1 MEASKD
7 VHLVL
12 VLMVKNE
19 SHIIARCLEAAF
31 PFVDAVLLAD
41 TGSTD
46 DTVQIATDVVRG
58 AGKEFCCVQDL
69 WQDFGHNRTLSLQ
82 AARKFAEGALQ
93 WKLQDSFALALDADM
108 QLRGDPAFLRAF
120 LRTFLKS
127 GLMMQQRNGG
137 LEYSNMRVMRLS
149 DAWFCEGV
157 THEYWS
163 GGGDTENAPSDSAW
177 IDDIGDG
184 GAKADKFERDER
196 LLLGGLAKKPGCERY
211 MFYLAQTYHCL
222 NRDLDAI
229 HWYKK
234 RIAAGG
240 WVEEIWYSHLMIA
253 RTYLRLK
260 LPFKAELWVHLGQ
273 QLQPDRAEGL
283 LSLVTHF
290 RETSQH
296 HKAWHYLLQ
305 VEALKK
311 PQESKLFLEADS
323 YGHKCTYERSILHFY
338 VYPDRKWEGAMCS
351 LAYEGP
357 MEHSVMSNL
366 TFYAEEIEDAT
377 WERLEFP
384 TPDGYVPSSVAVNGE
399 GFMCVRT
406 VSYRINEAGD
416 YYMPSGLVE
425 TRNFSARW
433 CNDSRTW
440 ANWEEAVPAEADAT
454 RWRREDYI
462 RGLEDVRLCGNTFT
476 ATTRE
481 FSYCS
486 SNRMVHGK
494 FPEMTF
500 SPVHPPREENGCEK
514 NWLPIDERRVIYGWD
529 PLELGTITLGD
540 DGTSSLSIETT
551 HATPR
556 WFRHLRGSCPPIAVD
571 KDLWVL
577 THVVSYRSPRH
588 YLHVWVVLDRDT
600 MAPKAHTPPFRFR
613 HQGIEYCLGGMLVV
627 RELVPTFQLF
637 VSVWD
642 RESWC
647 CEVPVAVFKKT
658 LKQLC

>member
-1 MEASKD
+1 MEAKD
-7 VHLVL
+7 VNIIL

-19 SHIIARCLEAAF
+19 SHIIARCLESAF
-31 PFVDAVLLAD
+31 PFVDAILLAD
-41 TGSTD
+41 TGSAD
-46 DTVQIATDVVRG
+46 DTVKVAVKCADQ
-58 AGKEFCCVQDL
+58 AGKAFGTVLDP

-82 AARKFAEGALQ
+82 AARKFAEEDLR
-93 WKLQDSFALALDADM
+93 WKLQVSFALVLDADM
-108 QLRGDPAFLRAF
+108 QLRGDPVFLRKF
-120 LRTFLKS
+120 LTDFHGS
-127 GLMMQQRNGG
+127 GLLLQQRNGG

-157 THEYWS
+157 THEYWT
-163 GGGDTENAPSDSAW
+163 GGGEARNIPAASMW

-184 GAKADKFERDER
+184 GAKLDKFERDER
-196 LLLGGLAKKPGCERY
+196 LLLAGLEKKPGCERY
-211 MFYLAQTYHCL
+211 MFYLAQTYHCM

-234 RIAAGG
+234 RIFAGG

-253 RTYLRLK
+253 RTYLRMK

-273 QLQPDRAEGL
+273 QIQPDRAEGL

-296 HKAWHYLLQ
+296 FKAWHYLLQ
-305 VEALKK
+305 LEALKK
-311 PQESKLFLEADS
+311 PQETKLFLEVDA
-323 YGHKCTYERSILHFY
+323 YGHKMAYERSILQYY
-338 VYPDRKWEGAMCS
+338 VYPDAKADGAMCS
-351 LAYEGP
+351 LSYEGP

-366 TFYAEEIEDAT
+366 TFYVENLRDVAWT
-377 WERLEFP
+377 RLDFAAPE
-384 TPDGYVPSSVAVNGE
+384 GYASSSVAVNAE
-399 GFMCVRT
+399 GLMCVRT

-416 YYMPSGLVE
+416 YHMPSGLVE

-433 CNDSRTW
+433 LSDSRSWEDW
-440 ANWEEAVPAEADAT
+440 AEVVPAEADAA

-462 RGLEDVRLCGNTFT
+462 RGLEDVRLCGDTFT

-481 FSYCS
+481 FSYCA

-500 SPVHPPREENGCEK
+500 VPVRPPRDENACEK
-514 NWLPIDERRVIYGWD
+514 NWLPIDDHRVIYGWE
-529 PLELGTITLGD
+529 PFEVGD
-540 DGTSSLSIETT
+540 VVLQEDGTARLITETT
-551 HATPR
+551 IATPR

-571 KDLWVL
+571 DDCWIL
-577 THVVSYRSPRH
+577 THIVSPRKPRH
-588 YLHVWVVLDRDT
+588 YLHVWVVLDRFT
-600 MAPKAHTPPFRFR
+600 MVPKAHTPPFRFR
-613 HQGIEYCLGGMLVV
+613 HQGIEYCLGGIFVLK
-627 RELVPTFQLF
+627 EGVPSFQLF

-647 CEVPVAVFKKT
+647 CEVPVAVFKKSLRT
-658 LKQLC
+658 L